1 MGPCW
6 ICQLNISLL
15 IMTATSIFGA
25 NYWYYVLLGSITL
38 SLSRASPTVEIPSS
52 KEKGKNFL
60 LSLLRLRGS
69 CTSVGLRFE

>member
-6 ICQLNISLL
+6 ICQFNISLL

-52 KEKGKNFL
+52 KEKGKN
-60 LSLLRLRGS
+60 S
-69 CTSVGLRFE
+69 TK

>member
-6 ICQLNISLL
+6 ICQFNISLL

-52 KEKGKNFL
+52 KEKGKNSGEFHL
-60 LSLLRLRGS
+60 LQKYGL
-69 CTSVGLRFE
+69 VGPLISTL